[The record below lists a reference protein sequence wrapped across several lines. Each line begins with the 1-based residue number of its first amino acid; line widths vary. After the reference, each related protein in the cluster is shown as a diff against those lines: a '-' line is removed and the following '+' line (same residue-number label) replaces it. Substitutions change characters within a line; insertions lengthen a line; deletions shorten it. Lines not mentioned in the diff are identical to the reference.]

1 MQFLGKDI
9 KNAEMF
15 NEGLIANWT
24 ELYHKYSGT
33 SFEAKNGDTL
43 HYYKEPNYLGEEGD
57 IFRLA
62 FIHLADG
69 TLYQLGVVKEPYL
82 LIDSEV
88 FAEAHKNALTT
99 IKAEN
104 PPVDGPKDE
113 VPTPDQPTKEVED
126 PTVEPKPEEPKEDKP
141 VDDKPAEEKPKE
153 EEPKTEAPAEEL
165 PEARRDEKVFFEA
178 GRYFVERVEEG
189 SGNISR
195 VTVKPAKN
203 AYDVATGEMIL
214 EDAPEG
220 EEILQDDLGRHYY
233 VDKKLDR
240 IVYVKPKKADTPAEE
255 PKEDKPAE
263 DAPKEE
269 EPKEDKPADETPKE
283 ETPGEGSVD
292 TPDVPA
298 EEKPKEEHPL
308 LNGEPVTNART
319 NDVVQS
325 WLAQLEGKG
334 YSHNVAGTIRIYELL
349 KAIANGEITIEVF
362 FHELA
367 SGVLTKTEMTKAEA
381 SIDFFALRQEVNA
394 LIEKYLK
401 EIDTPR

>member
-1 MQFLGKDI
+1 MLQFLKKDV
-9 KNAEMF
+9 KNESNF
-15 NEGLIANWT
+15 TEELLNNWT
-24 ELYHKYSGT
+24 EIYNKYSGT

-62 FIHLADG
+62 FIHTADG
-69 TLYQLGVVKEPYL
+69 TLYQLGVVKEPYMI
-82 LIDSEV
+82 IDSEV

-104 PPVDGPKDE
+104 PPVDGPKE
-113 VPTPDQPTKEVED
+113 ELPTPDQPTKEVD
-126 PTVEPKPEEPKEDKP
+126 EPKEELPKDEEPTEEKPVDTPAEEPKEPESP
-141 VDDKPAEEKPKE
+141 VDETPKDDTKEEKPAETDTPVDGEKE
-153 EEPKTEAPAEEL
+153 EELATAERGEL
-165 PEARRDEKVFFEA
+165 VYFEA
-178 GRYFVERVEEG
+178 GKYYVLRGDSMVY
-189 SGNISR
+189 
-195 VTVKPAKN
+195 VKPVKN
-203 AYDVATGEMIL
+203 AIDIITKEMIL

-220 EEILQDDLGRHYY
+220 VEVYSVDGKYY
-233 VDKKLDR
+233 YIDKEADMA
-240 IVYVKPKKADTPAEE
+240 IYVKPPKAEE

-263 DAPKEE
+263 EA
-269 EPKEDKPADETPKE
+269 PKE

-298 EEKPKEEHPL
+298 EEQPKEEHPL

-319 NDVVQS
+319 NDLVQS
-325 WLAQLEGKG
+325 WLSQLEGKG

-367 SGVLTKTEMTKAEA
+367 SGVLSKTEMTKAEA